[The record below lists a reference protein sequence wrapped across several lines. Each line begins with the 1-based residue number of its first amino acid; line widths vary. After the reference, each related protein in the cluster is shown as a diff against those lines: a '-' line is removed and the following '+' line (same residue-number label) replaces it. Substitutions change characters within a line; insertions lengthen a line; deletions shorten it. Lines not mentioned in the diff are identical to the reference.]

1 MIGTFFVSGSQER
14 IAAAVAEPGLHHHIE
29 THSNVPMAFAPIT
42 TDDWPFFYQQ
52 APGLPT
58 SVILISVVLIV
69 VCWHLMKRTA
79 VPVSEIAWPFFF
91 LGAGFML
98 MESQIVSRMA
108 LLFGTTWVVNSI
120 TISGL
125 LALIVGAN
133 LLERA
138 GLRMPTPVVYL
149 GLFATILIAYFVP
162 VSSLLSESFVMKIA
176 GAILVL
182 CSPVFFASILFIRTF
197 AAARF
202 SGAALGS
209 NLLGSLVGG
218 LLESLSMWIGLRSL
232 LVLALGLY
240 VAAYLFSL
248 RRQTSAATVQPEP
261 VLF

>member
-1 MIGTFFVSGSQER
+1 
-14 IAAAVAEPGLHHHIE
+14 
-29 THSNVPMAFAPIT
+29 
-42 TDDWPFFYQQ
+42 
-52 APGLPT
+52 
-58 SVILISVVLIV
+58 
-69 VCWHLMKRTA
+69 
-79 VPVSEIAWPFFF
+79 
-91 LGAGFML
+91 
-98 MESQIVSRMA
+98 
-108 LLFGTTWVVNSI
+108 LFGTTWVVNSI

-162 VSSLLSESFVMKIA
+162 VSSLLSESFVTKIA

-232 LVLALGLY
+232 LFLALGLY

-248 RRQTSAATVQPEP
+248 RRQPSIAVQPEP
-261 VLF
+261 ATF